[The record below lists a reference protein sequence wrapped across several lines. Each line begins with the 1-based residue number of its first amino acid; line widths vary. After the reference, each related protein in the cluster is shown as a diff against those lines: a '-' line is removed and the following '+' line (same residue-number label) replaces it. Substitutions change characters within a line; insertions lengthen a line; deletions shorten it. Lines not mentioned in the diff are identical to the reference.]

1 MEYNKRNNRNN
12 NNQNPYNNPLLQA
25 LLDVK
30 RLLWDEGL
38 DLDNIDDIITE
49 FQDKSNNDLR
59 ERANQIWLHHQF
71 PEKSIKFI
79 MSLIYDK
86 CPERFSLPLEEQ
98 AILGLLE
105 RIQCQGTGGV
115 IVKKSDFV
123 NVLNLTLTQRKKLQ
137 TSLDHLTQLGFLTC
151 IYRPPKGSKKPG
163 IYIVNRGI
171 SWIGSSNDNAPTIH
185 IEKFTRTYKQTTE
198 IVVLP
203 DGKKMKCG
211 TLSKNLPNQTPE
223 QKNGVTA
230 DQNSNPEEPIPE
242 DS

>member
-38 DLDNIDDIITE
+38 DLDNIDDIIAE

-137 TSLDHLTQLGFLTC
+137 ASLDHLTQLGFLTC
-151 IYRPPKGSKKPG
+151 IYRPPK
-163 IYIVNRGI
+163 
-171 SWIGSSNDNAPTIH
+171 
-185 IEKFTRTYKQTTE
+185 
-198 IVVLP
+198 
-203 DGKKMKCG
+203 
-211 TLSKNLPNQTPE
+211 
-223 QKNGVTA
+223 
-230 DQNSNPEEPIPE
+230 
-242 DS
+242 

>member
-1 MEYNKRNNRNN
+1 MEDNKR

-38 DLDNIDDIITE
+38 DLDNIDDIIAE

-59 ERANQIWLHHQF
+59 ERANQIWQHHKF
-71 PEKSIKFI
+71 PEKSIKFM

-105 RIQCQGTGGV
+105 RIQCQSTGGV
-115 IVKKSDFV
+115 IVKKGDFV
-123 NVLNLTLTQRKKLQ
+123 NALNLTLTQRKKLQ
-137 TSLDHLTQLGFLTC
+137 ASLDHLTQLGFLTC

-163 IYIVNRGI
+163 IYTVNRGI
-171 SWIGSSNDNAPTIH
+171 SWIGSSNDNAPALH
-185 IEKFTRTYKQTTE
+185 IKDFTRTYNQTTE
-198 IVVLP
+198 TVILP

-211 TLSKNLPNQTPE
+211 TLSPYLPEQTPE

-230 DQNSNPEEPIPE
+230 DQNSNPEEHISE